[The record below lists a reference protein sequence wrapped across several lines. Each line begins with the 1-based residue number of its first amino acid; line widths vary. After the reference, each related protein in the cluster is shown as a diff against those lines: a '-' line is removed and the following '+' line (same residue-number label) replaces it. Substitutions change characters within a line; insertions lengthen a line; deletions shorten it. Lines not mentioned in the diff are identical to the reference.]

1 MEEHLS
7 SSLNRKKLNLPSLSA
22 VDPRPSSK
30 FPPFANSHVLAIDD
44 RLLCLITGVL
54 ILLILG
60 AKPNKLSRAKQKHL
74 TKHDLISGLY
84 EPLHYAIGAL
94 R

>member
-1 MEEHLS
+1 MKEHLS
-7 SSLNRKKLNLPSLSA
+7 SFFSKKKKIVDLQSLSA
-22 VDPRPSSK
+22 ADPRPSSK

-60 AKPNKLSRAKQKHL
+60 AKPNKLSSAKQKASYTRCNTGIVL
-74 TKHDLISGLY
+74 Q
-84 EPLHYAIGAL
+84 PPAL
-94 R
+94 RGR